1 MRDALVLLLA
11 VGGML
16 STPAAAQAATAAKP
30 PGELRVCSEGA
41 LTDVFVDRGELHKE
55 KRNLPPGKCKSFA
68 LPKGKYAITVLGHC
82 ENNRD
87 SKLTDIAV
95 APESRALYTGEYLAG
110 ARVVREST
118 TTFTVTWDCTG
129 IGPNPGESGPPAF
142 GEPTP
147 PPAAP

>member
-1 MRDALVLLLA
+1 MRRALVLVLA
-11 VGGML
+11 AGGVL
-16 STPAAAQAATAAKP
+16 SGPAAAQAATAVKP

-41 LTDVFVDRGELHKE
+41 LTDVFVDRDELHKE
-55 KRNLPPGKCKSFA
+55 KRNLAAGKCKSFA
-68 LPKGKYAITVLGHC
+68 LPKGKYAVTVLGHC

-95 APESRALYTGEYLAG
+95 APESRALYKGEYLAG
-110 ARVVREST
+110 ARVVPEST

-129 IGPNPGESGPPAF
+129 VGTNPGEGGPPAF

-147 PPAAP
+147 PPAP